1 MIKNCY
7 TIFITPPK
15 TGKTKQFPIYK
26 GTFYILIFLF
36 CIFIIGDCIAILK
49 YCESVK
55 LKKENILLKAEK
67 EKLKKVAKIVDE
79 LKKDESFIRHFLG
92 LEKSGSHAGSLGMGG
107 VDPNFIDSSC
117 IITRATDNKVS
128 YEDSEY
134 KVLPIEEA
142 LLLKRNL
149 QELIDELIDRK
160 GEWDTKPA
168 IMPVKTDDYWISS
181 GFGWRKSPFT
191 GLRVLH
197 RGLDISARRG
207 TPIIAPADGKV
218 ITAGKDLYLGKF
230 IKIKH
235 NDKFTTLYGHLLQRE
250 VKKGQKV
257 KRGDTIGLMGNTGLS
272 TGYHLHYEVR
282 KDKVHVNPRN
292 YILNF
297 NTSNTMIAMY

>member
-7 TIFITPPK
+7 NIFITPPK
-15 TGKTKQFPIYK
+15 TGKTKQFPIHK
-26 GTFYILIFLF
+26 GTFYILIFLLF
-36 CIFIIGDCIAILK
+36 IFIIGDCIAILK

-55 LKKENILLKAEK
+55 LKKENIHLKAEQ
-67 EKLKKVAKIVDE
+67 EKLEKVAKVVDE
-79 LKKDESFIRHFLG
+79 LKKAESFIRHFLG
-92 LEKSGSHAGSLGMGG
+92 LEKSGSPAGGLGMGG

-117 IITRATDNKVS
+117 TITLATDNKVS
-128 YEDSEY
+128 CEDSDY

-191 GLRVLH
+191 GLREFH

-207 TPIIAPADGKV
+207 TPIIAPA
-218 ITAGKDLYLGKF
+218 
-230 IKIKH
+230 
-235 NDKFTTLYGHLLQRE
+235 
-250 VKKGQKV
+250 
-257 KRGDTIGLMGNTGLS
+257 
-272 TGYHLHYEVR
+272 
-282 KDKVHVNPRN
+282 
-292 YILNF
+292 
-297 NTSNTMIAMY
+297 